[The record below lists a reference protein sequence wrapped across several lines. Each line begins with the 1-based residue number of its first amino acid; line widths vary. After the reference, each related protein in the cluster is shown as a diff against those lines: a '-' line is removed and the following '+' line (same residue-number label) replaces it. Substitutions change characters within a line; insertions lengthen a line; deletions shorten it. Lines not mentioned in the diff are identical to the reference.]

1 MGRRESKYCE
11 KCGCYVPEGETA
23 CVSCGYD
30 PTSKFAPISKPSS
43 ELTIDDF
50 DELIGTYSRY
60 RTVEHKEV
68 KRIPRRPDPLAAM
81 YARDPWAIAQY
92 HTPLP
97 VDYAQLVNV
106 APKVRQRTL
115 DEVLDEL
122 KIEDRYEQSARA
134 MSQIFCSTA
143 QASEAFTQLV
153 RDHQDAQ
160 KQVMLH
166 EFLWAKGGK
175 DNQAIV
181 AFSNCV
187 KYNMDRN
194 CIGNCDYCYLEKEDK
209 DIYTNSIFRTYRCK
223 KYPHF
228 LGRVEKQNGQ

>member
-30 PTSKFAPISKPSS
+30 PTPKPA
-43 ELTIDDF
+43 
-50 DELIGTYSRY
+50 
-60 RTVEHKEV
+60 
-68 KRIPRRPDPLAAM
+68 RRPDPLADI

-106 APKVRQRTL
+106 APKVRQCTL
-115 DEVLDEL
+115 DEVLDKL

-153 RDHQDAQ
+153 RDHRDAQ

-175 DNQAIV
+175 GNQTVI

-187 KYNMDRN
+187 KSHMDRG

-209 DIYTNSIFRTYRCK
+209 DIYTNSILRTYRCK

-228 LGRVEKQNGQ
+228 SGRVEKQNGQ

>member
-30 PTSKFAPISKPSS
+30 PTPKPA
-43 ELTIDDF
+43 
-50 DELIGTYSRY
+50 
-60 RTVEHKEV
+60 
-68 KRIPRRPDPLAAM
+68 RRPDPLADI
-81 YARDPWAIAQY
+81 YARDPWSIAQY
-92 HTPLP
+92 QTPLP
-97 VDYAQLVNV
+97 MDYAQLVNV
-106 APKVRQRTL
+106 APRVRQRNL
-115 DEVLDEL
+115 DEVLDKL
-122 KIEDRYEQSARA
+122 KIEDRYEQFARA
-134 MSQIFCSTA
+134 MSQTFCSTA
-143 QASEAFTQLV
+143 QASEAFTQLA
-153 RDHQDAQ
+153 RDHRDAQ

-175 DNQAIV
+175 GNQTVI

-187 KYNMDRN
+187 KSYMDRG

-209 DIYTNSIFRTYRCK
+209 DIYTNSILRTYRCK

-228 LGRVEKQNGQ
+228 SGRVEKQNGQ

>member
-1 MGRRESKYCE
+1 MGRRGSKYCE

-23 CVSCGYD
+23 CVSCGDD
-30 PTSKFAPISKPSS
+30 PTSKSAPISKPSS

-68 KRIPRRPDPLAAM
+68 KRIPRRPDPLTDM
-81 YARDPWAIAQY
+81 YTRDPWAIAQY

-122 KIEDRYEQSARA
+122 EKESVYEQLAQA
-134 MSQIFCSTA
+134 MNQTSCSTV
-143 QASEAFTQLV
+143 QASEVFVRLARFQLEA
-153 RDHQDAQ
+153 RDARAQ
-160 KQVMLH
+160 ELLYDML
-166 EFLWAKGGK
+166 WSKGGK
-175 DNQAIV
+175 GNPSIIRTPKAEKTF
-181 AFSNCV
+181 ATSNGEREQV
-187 KYNMDRN
+187 K
-194 CIGNCDYCYLEKEDK
+194 E
-209 DIYTNSIFRTYRCK
+209 
-223 KYPHF
+223 
-228 LGRVEKQNGQ
+228 

>member
-11 KCGCYVPEGETA
+11 KCGCYIPEGETV

-30 PTSKFAPISKPSS
+30 PTPKPA
-43 ELTIDDF
+43 
-50 DELIGTYSRY
+50 
-60 RTVEHKEV
+60 
-68 KRIPRRPDPLAAM
+68 RRPDPLADM

-106 APKVRQRTL
+106 APKIKQMTL
-115 DEVLDEL
+115 NEVLDEL
-122 KIEDRYEQSARA
+122 KMEDKYGQSARA

-143 QASEAFTQLV
+143 QASETFTQFV
-153 RDHQDAQ
+153 RDHRDAQ

-175 DNQAIV
+175 GNSSIITTP
-181 AFSNCV
+181 NCI
-187 KYNMDRN
+187 KNNMDKN
-194 CIGNCDYCYLEKEDK
+194 CLGLCEYCYCKQKIE
-209 DIYTNSIFRTYRCK
+209 DIYNHKIIRTYKCL
-223 KYPHF
+223 KYPYMS
-228 LGRVEKQNGQ
+228 LSYTSTIN

>member
-30 PTSKFAPISKPSS
+30 PTPKP
-43 ELTIDDF
+43 
-50 DELIGTYSRY
+50 
-60 RTVEHKEV
+60 V
-68 KRIPRRPDPLAAM
+68 RRPDPLADM

-92 HTPLP
+92 HTPLHM
-97 VDYAQLVNV
+97 DYAQLVNV
-106 APKVRQRTL
+106 APKVRQMPL
-115 DEVLDEL
+115 NEVLDEL
-122 KIEDRYEQSARA
+122 KMEDKYERSARA

-143 QASEAFTQLV
+143 QASEAFTQLA

-175 DNQAIV
+175 GNSSIV
-181 AFSNCV
+181 TTPNCI
-187 KYNMDRN
+187 KNEMDRN
-194 CIGNCDYCYLEKEDK
+194 CLELCEYCSLEQERK
-209 DIYTNSIFRTYRCK
+209 DIYTHRIIRTYKCLK
-223 KYPHF
+223 HPH
-228 LGRVEKQNGQ
+228 VSYISVIN